1 MGVQHTHTHVYVHVC
16 VRACASLPYNGI
28 LPFVPC
34 IAKISCRYPSVATAR
49 MVYRHKY

>member
-1 MGVQHTHTHVYVHVC
+1 MGVQHTRTHVC
-16 VRACASLPYNGI
+16 VRACASLTYNGI

-34 IAKISCRYPSVATAR
+34 GAKISCRCPSVAMAR